1 MAGGTLGALALDWQD
16 DAALCVVMAAKGYPG
31 AYKKG
36 TEIKGLEEA
45 AAGPNVEIFH
55 AGTTREGDR
64 ILATGGRVLG
74 VTARGTDIGQAKD
87 RAYAA
92 VDKIAWP
99 GGFCRRDIGWRAVGR
114 KD

>member
-1 MAGGTLGALALDWQD
+1 MAT
-16 DAALCVVMAAKGYPG
+16 KGYPDS
-31 AYKKG
+31 YKKG
-36 TEIKGLEEA
+36 TEIKGLD
-45 AAGPNVEIFH
+45 AAGADPEVEIFH
-55 AGTTREGDR
+55 AGTTLEGDR

-74 VTARGTDIGQAKD
+74 VTARGPDIGQAKD

-114 KD
+114 RD